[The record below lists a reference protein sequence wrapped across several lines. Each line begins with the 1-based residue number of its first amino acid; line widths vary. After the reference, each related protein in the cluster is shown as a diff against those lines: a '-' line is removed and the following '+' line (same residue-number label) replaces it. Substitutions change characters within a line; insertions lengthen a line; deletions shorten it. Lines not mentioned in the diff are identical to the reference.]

1 MPPAQ
6 HIEDSAVA
14 AWDAMRLHG
23 IAPTPRNF
31 EIWYAHCAG
40 DKPGL
45 STRIAAMISAG
56 QPFSAAILDE
66 LYRSFLATE
75 IDFAALRDG
84 TRDIQLVAREIVDR
98 VNRTRTEAAVYGRSL
113 ATWAVDLRE
122 APNLEML
129 KSATMALAQETA
141 RASERSLTLEQ
152 QLQHSVQRIE
162 VLEQQLASAE
172 DAATTDALTGVANRK
187 HFDAALARAAGDAEL
202 HPVSLLMLDIDHFKN
217 FNDSHGH
224 VAGDQVL
231 RLVAKA
237 LVAEIKGRDIVA
249 RYGGEEFAVILP
261 QTRLEAA
268 AVVGEHIRA
277 SLEQR
282 SVVVT
287 RTGRKLGIVT
297 ASVGVAQYRPEEAVI
312 DFVDRADA
320 ALYAAKHAGRNRV
333 ELAPVHAAFE
343 VYEAAVP

>member
-6 HIEDSAVA
+6 HIEDSAAA
-14 AWDAMRLHG
+14 AWDAMRRHA

-45 STRIAAMISAG
+45 SARIAAVIAAG
-56 QPFSAAILDE
+56 QPFTPALLDAF
-66 LYRSFLATE
+66 YRDFLATE
-75 IDFAALRDG
+75 IDLAALRDG

-98 VNRTRTEAAVYGRSL
+98 ISRNRAEAMIYGRSL
-113 ATWAVDLRE
+113 ATWAVDLLE
-122 APNLEML
+122 APNIEML
-129 KSATMALAQETA
+129 KSATMALARETA
-141 RASERSLTLEQ
+141 RAGERSLALEQ
-152 QLQHSVQRIE
+152 QLQQSVHRVE

-187 HFDAALARAAGDAEL
+187 HFDAALARAVGEAEL
-202 HPVSLLMLDIDHFKN
+202 QPVSLLMLDIDHFKK
-217 FNDSHGH
+217 FNDGYGH

-268 AVVGEHIRA
+268 AVVAEHIRA

-297 ASVGVAQYRPEEAVI
+297 TSVGVAQYQPEEAVI
-312 DFVDRADA
+312 DFIDRADA

-333 ELAPVHAAFE
+333 ALSRVVAEPVAADSLS
-343 VYEAAVP
+343 